1 MQVPLS
7 PKNISFFMH
16 IEFYTLPKNQD
27 LRARRVR
34 RLSGMLI
41 PGQSLANSG
50 VAR

>member
-1 MQVPLS
+1 MQVSLS
-7 PKNISFFMH
+7 TENISFFMY

-41 PGQSLANSG
+41 PEQGL
-50 VAR
+50 